1 VEEEDRRGTNL
12 LLWEVMMG
20 VSVDR
25 GGGDF
30 HTLVHVCIL
39 VHTDTQGHIHS
50 IKVKS
55 HMHMHTA
62 AIET

>member
-1 VEEEDRRGTNL
+1 
-12 LLWEVMMG
+12 MG
-20 VSVDR
+20 VRVDR

-50 IKVKS
+50 TKVKS